1 MNFSGEPK
9 FSLSKLRGSNNE
21 GIMVLVL
28 LTIVVVMSLV
38 GTNFFS
44 IATLFAIIRASI
56 VPMLLALSVLI
67 ILISGGID
75 VSFPAIAIFAAYTTA
90 TLALNGTI
98 DASLIMIFVVA
109 LFFGIAL
116 GAVNGVI
123 IAKFR
128 LPTLIVTL
136 GTQTIFKGALLAYVG
151 TRYLGALPPV
161 FNTLGST
168 NIVTV
173 TVESTTS
180 AGVVVSSNASINLLV
195 IPVVLISLAVGYLLK
210 HTMFGRGVY
219 AIGGDYEAARR
230 AGFPVVRIQVLLYML
245 SGALAATAG
254 IFHIALN
261 RSANAQDLVGDEL
274 LVIAAVV
281 LGGASIFGGR
291 GSIFGTMLGVVLI
304 QLFNNTL
311 ILVGVPQVWQRAAVG
326 ILLLI
331 GVTIQAYSNKKQQKK
346 FNVTVLAEELKE
358 KK

>member
-1 MNFSGEPK
+1 MNFQGQSK
-9 FSLSKLRGSNNE
+9 FSLSRLRGSNNE
-21 GIMVLVL
+21 GIMVLVI
-28 LTIVVVMSLV
+28 LTLVTVMSVV

-44 IATLFAIIRASI
+44 IATLFAVIRASV
-56 VPMLLALSVLI
+56 VPMLMALSVLI

-98 DASLIMIFVVA
+98 DAGLIMIFIVA
-109 LFFGIAL
+109 IFFGVAL

-123 IAKFR
+123 IARFK

-136 GTQTIFKGALLAYVG
+136 GTQTIFKGILLAYVG
-151 TRYLGALPPV
+151 TRYLGVLPPSLDAIS
-161 FNTLGST
+161 TT

-173 TVESTTS
+173 TVYNTTAS
-180 AGVVVSSNASINLLV
+180 GVLTPMNASINVLV
-195 IPVVLISLAVGYLLK
+195 IPVIIISLAVGYLLK

-230 AGFPVVRIQVLLYML
+230 AGFPVMRIQILLYML

-254 IFHIALN
+254 VFHIAFN

-274 LVIAAVV
+274 LIIAAVV

-291 GSIFGTMLGVVLI
+291 GSVFGTMLGVVLI
-304 QLFNNTL
+304 QLINNTL

-331 GVTIQAYSNKKQQKK
+331 GITIQAYSNKKQKKK
-346 FNVTVLAEELKE
+346 FNVTIQAEELRP